1 MGKSNKKR
9 LKQHK
14 PCKPTLSQE
23 TKNKLGVLLEMRS
36 GNKEVER
43 IGNLL
48 EVVSCSCNPSLHLF
62 FQCQQETPE
71 QYVKSVQS

>member
-14 PCKPTLSQE
+14 PCKSTLSQE
-23 TKNKLGVLLEMRS
+23 TKNKLGVLVEMKS
-36 GNKEVER
+36 GNKEEER

-48 EVVSCSCNPSLHLF
+48 EVVSCICNPSLHLL
-62 FQCQQETPE
+62 
-71 QYVKSVQS
+71 VQSQQWKSQNNV